1 MPIHNYSEMIARIG
15 GMSFVFLLLLL
26 WLARRFRRVRG

>member
-1 MPIHNYSEMIARIG
+1 MIDGWLIVLIG
-15 GMSFVFLLLLL
+15 GMGFVFLLLLL